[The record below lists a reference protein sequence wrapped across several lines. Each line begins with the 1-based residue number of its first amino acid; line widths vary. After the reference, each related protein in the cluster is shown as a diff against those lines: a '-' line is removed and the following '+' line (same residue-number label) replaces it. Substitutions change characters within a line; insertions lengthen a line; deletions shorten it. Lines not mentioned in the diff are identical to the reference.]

1 MAVAEATPPG
11 AEATPPGA
19 AKAQATP
26 GRAWTRNLAVTV
38 PGGVI
43 ALVVLACYLGP
54 LVLPIPEPIGGDI
67 LEAQLPALSSGH
79 LLGTDAS
86 GNDVL
91 SRLLH
96 GGRTSLFVA
105 VAVNVL
111 GLAIGGTLG
120 ALSAYAGGVVDT
132 IIMRVLDVFI
142 AFPSLVLILAVAQSL
157 GPSRTNSILA
167 LVFFSVPAFARV
179 SRAATLSL
187 RELPFMQ
194 AAKLCGTSTWR
205 VLLRHIAPNITPQLI
220 TFGMLGMGL
229 VIVLEGALSFLGLGI
244 PLPQP
249 SWGNMISAGQE
260 SLAATPML
268 VVWPSLMLFVTVL
281 AFNLFGEAL
290 RSRWSAR

>member
-1 MAVAEATPPG
+1 MAVVDAA
-11 AEATPPGA
+11 PPGA
-19 AKAQATP
+19 AKAQARP
-26 GRAWTRNLAVTV
+26 RRAWVANLGVTV
-38 PGGVI
+38 PGAVI
-43 ALVVLACYLGP
+43 ALVALACFLGP
-54 LVLPIPEPIGGDI
+54 LVLPIPKPVGGDI
-67 LEAQLPALSSGH
+67 LEARLPAFSPGH
-79 LLGTDAS
+79 LLGTDGS

-96 GGRTSLFVA
+96 GGRTSLYVA
-105 VAVNVL
+105 VAVNAL

-120 ALSAYAGGVVDT
+120 ALSAYAGGIVDT

-167 LVFFSVPAFARV
+167 LAFFSVPAFARV

-194 AAKLCGTSTWR
+194 AAKLSGTSTRR

-249 SWGNMISAGQE
+249 SWGNMISEGQE
-260 SLAATPML
+260 SLGAAPML

-290 RSRWSAR
+290 RSRWSSR